1 MNDEN
6 NIDNIKNTNKKNT
19 LNEEKIIK
27 IEEFNEKLMSIYTD
41 VDARFNYQNWECIF
55 NKYLNENNE
64 NISKS
69 LEKSLLNFLFTYKYV
84 PYEV

>member
-41 VDARFNYQNWECIF
+41 VDARFNYQNRECIF

-64 NISKS
+64 NISILQMEIIKV
-69 LEKSLLNFLFTYKYV
+69 LLIMIMIVL
-84 PYEV
+84 